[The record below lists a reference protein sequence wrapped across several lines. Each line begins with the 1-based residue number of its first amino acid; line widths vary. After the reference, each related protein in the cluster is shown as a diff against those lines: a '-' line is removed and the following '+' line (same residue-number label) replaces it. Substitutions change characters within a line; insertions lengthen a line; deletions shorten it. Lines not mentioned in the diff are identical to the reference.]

1 MPCDRHPLSVCR
13 AARRAIDD
21 LISYAAEWGGHM
33 CVGLQDVSLG
43 IYESNASLVCGAVD
57 RLTRDG
63 HGLAKPNE
71 VRLAIENKT
80 SISDR

>member
-1 MPCDRHPLSVCR
+1 MR
-13 AARRAIDD
+13 
-21 LISYAAEWGGHM
+21 
-33 CVGLQDVSLG
+33 VGLQDVSLG